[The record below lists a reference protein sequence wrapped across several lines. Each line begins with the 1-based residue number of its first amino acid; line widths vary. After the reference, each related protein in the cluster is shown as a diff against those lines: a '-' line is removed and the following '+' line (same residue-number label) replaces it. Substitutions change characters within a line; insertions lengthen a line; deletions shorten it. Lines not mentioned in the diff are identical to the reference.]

1 MIYKLTK
8 YGMIFRKIMK
18 RNSESE
24 KDLEARLV
32 KEVETRGGMAI
43 KLTSQFHRGLPD
55 RLVLCPYH
63 TLAFVELKST
73 GQKPTALQDATHRR
87 LRAMHFTVRLID
99 SNNELDMFLEELD
112 ERLEQQGERTMEF
125 RAKKAAAIKA
135 AKRQLVKEQQ
145 EQSDDERL
153 KASVDRLMAKW
164 TPEEER
170 RRKK

>member
-1 MIYKLTK
+1 MCYNPQED
-8 YGMIFRKIMK
+8 GMIFRKIMI
-18 RNSESE
+18 RNCESE

-32 KEVETRGGMAI
+32 KEVEKRDGMAI

-55 RLVLCPYH
+55 RLVICPYH
-63 TLAFVELKST
+63 TLAFVEMKST
-73 GQKPTALQDATHRR
+73 GKKPTALQEATIQRIKSMR
-87 LRAMHFTVRLID
+87 FATRVID
-99 SNNELDMFLEELD
+99 TTEQLDEFLADLD

-145 EQSDDERL
+145 EQDDDERL

-164 TPEEER
+164 TPEEEKK
-170 RRKK
+170 RRK

>member
-8 YGMIFRKIMK
+8 YGMNFRKIMR

-32 KEVETRGGMAI
+32 KEVETRGGIAI

-99 SNNELDMFLEELD
+99 SDNELDMFLEELD
-112 ERLEQQGERTMEF
+112 KRLAIQGERTADYQARKTMLIRE
-125 RAKKAAAIKA
+125 
-135 AKRQLVKEQQ
+135 AKRQLARERQ
-145 EQSDDERL
+145 EQSDDKKL
-153 KASVDRLMAKW
+153 KASIEQLKAKW
-164 TPEEER
+164 SPEE
-170 RRKK
+170 KMK

>member
-1 MIYKLTK
+1 MFFSKFMT
-8 YGMIFRKIMK
+8 RKQ
-18 RNSESE
+18 ESE

-32 KEVETRGGMAI
+32 KEVEKRGGMAI

-55 RLVLCPYH
+55 RLVLCPFH
-63 TLAFVELKST
+63 TLTFVEMKST
-73 GQKPTALQDATHRR
+73 GKKPTALQEVTIQRIKSMRFATR
-87 LRAMHFTVRLID
+87 VID
-99 SNNELDMFLEELD
+99 TTEQLDDFLAELD

-170 RRKK
+170 RRRK

>member
-8 YGMIFRKIMK
+8 YGMNFRKIMR

-73 GQKPTALQDATHRR
+73 GQKPTALQDATLQR
-87 LRAMHFTVRLID
+87 LRSMRFTVKVID
-99 SNNELDMFLEELD
+99 TSEALNIFLDELDK
-112 ERLEQQGERTMEF
+112 RIAIQGERTADY
-125 RAKKAAAIKA
+125 RAKKKELIRE
-135 AKRQLVKEQQ
+135 AKRQLAIERQ
-145 EQSDDERL
+145 EQADAEDL
-153 KASVDRLMAKW
+153 KASIEQLKAKW
-164 TPEEER
+164 SPEE
-170 RRKK
+170 KMK

>member
-1 MIYKLTK
+1 M
-8 YGMIFRKIMK
+8 R

-32 KEVETRGGMAI
+32 KEVETRGGIAI

-73 GQKPTALQDATHRR
+73 GQKPTALQDAIHRR

-99 SNNELDMFLEELD
+99 SNNELDMFIEELD

-170 RRKK
+170 RRRK

>member
-8 YGMIFRKIMK
+8 DDMIFGKIMK

-63 TLAFVELKST
+63 TMAFVEMKST
-73 GQKPTALQDATHRR
+73 GKKPTALQDATPQR
-87 LRAMHFTVRLID
+87 LRSMP
-99 SNNELDMFLEELD
+99 SNINLFSDMTTFVVTSS
-112 ERLEQQGERTMEF
+112 GWSSIMSCASTRTF
-125 RAKKAAAIKA
+125 C
-135 AKRQLVKEQQ
+135 
-145 EQSDDERL
+145 
-153 KASVDRLMAKW
+153 
-164 TPEEER
+164 
-170 RRKK
+170 